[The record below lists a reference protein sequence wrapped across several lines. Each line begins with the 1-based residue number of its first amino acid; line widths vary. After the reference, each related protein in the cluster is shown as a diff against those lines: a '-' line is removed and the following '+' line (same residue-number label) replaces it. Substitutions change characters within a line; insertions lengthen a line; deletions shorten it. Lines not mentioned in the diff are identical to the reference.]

1 MAKFKTQLDNWFLV
15 QLTNPKAMTRVL
27 YKVYDAWLPMF
38 GIHRTFLLENN
49 TWAPSVFVF
58 WLALEN
64 NSTLLSKS
72 CLTNFLFSFLMM
84 TQLKTLLSLINKEFV
99 FFLQGEALTEV
110 FTFHLKSLRN
120 LLRGSNWIQWPGW
133 TQMK

>member
-15 QLTNPKAMTRVL
+15 QLTNPKAMTHMSLKRFMMRCYLCLGFIKFVSLKIIHERPL
-27 YKVYDAWLPMF
+27 Y
-38 GIHRTFLLENN
+38 
-49 TWAPSVFVF
+49 
-58 WLALEN
+58 
-64 NSTLLSKS
+64 
-72 CLTNFLFSFLMM
+72 LFSDLRW
-84 TQLKTLLSLINKEFV
+84 KTIQPCSAKAASLTSSFPFWWWHSSKLCSRSLIKS